1 MKKILLFS
9 LLAVFFISC
18 DKESLIAENELP
30 SEITTYLN
38 THFPSTHVIQIIKDK
53 DGFEVTYEINLE
65 GGFYLEFNKKKQIT
79 DIEGTQKLPDSVIPS
94 KIREYTSTNYPSKD
108 IIGWEK
114 DSYNQQVK
122 LNNGLELLFSQSGE
136 FLRIDN

>member
-18 DKESLIAENELP
+18 EKESLIAENELP

-38 THFPSTHVIQIIKDK
+38 THFPSTP
-53 DGFEVTYEINLE
+53 VTYEINLD
-65 GGFYLEFNKKKQIT
+65 GGFYLEFNKKRQII
-79 DIEGTQKLPDSVIPS
+79 DIEGTRKLPDSVIPS
-94 KIREYTSTNYPSKD
+94 KIREYTSANYPSED

-114 DSYNQQVK
+114 DGYNQQIK
-122 LNNGLELLFSQSGE
+122 FNNGLELLFSQSGE

>member
-18 DKESLIAENELP
+18 EKESLIAENELP

-38 THFPSTHVIQIIKDK
+38 THFPSTPVIQIIKDK
-53 DGFEVTYEINLE
+53 DGFEVTYEINLD
-65 GGFYLEFNKKKQIT
+65 GGFYLEFNKKRQII

-94 KIREYTSTNYPSKD
+94 KIREYTSANYPSED

-114 DSYNQQVK
+114 DGYNQQIK
-122 LNNGLELLFSQSGE
+122 FNNGLELLFSQSGE